1 MVWNSEVW
9 PPLGCEHDSNYIA
22 FLNVCHAALPKSI
35 VNISFFN
42 SLVCS
47 NCKTHSKHNL
57 FEVLGMQLLQQENT
71 VNISFSDESLT
82 RQKDNILLS
91 VRGSLTK
98 VQKVKKINVFDK
110 EKMTC
115 GAWEIFRSGAPQ
127 GML

>member
-1 MVWNSEVW
+1 MQQLQN
-9 PPLGCEHDSNYIA
+9 
-22 FLNVCHAALPKSI
+22 
-35 VNISFFN
+35 
-42 SLVCS
+42 
-47 NCKTHSKHNL
+47 THSKHNL
-57 FEVLGMQLLQQENT
+57 FEVLGMQLLQTNT

-110 EKMTC
+110 EKMTF
-115 GAWEIFRSGAPQ
+115 GAWEIFRSRAPK